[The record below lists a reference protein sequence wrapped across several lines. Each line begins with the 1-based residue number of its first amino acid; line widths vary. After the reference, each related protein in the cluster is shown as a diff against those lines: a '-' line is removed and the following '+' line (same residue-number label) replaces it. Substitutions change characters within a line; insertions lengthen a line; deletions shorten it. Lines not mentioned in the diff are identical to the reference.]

1 MMSNEFGCLLTLPGA
16 PDEQSYIQERLET
29 LSVREN
35 YVLAAAI
42 TQHPPV
48 DMRDAVN
55 HLRSLDDFEICF
67 PAGSYAAL
75 GELSLRRDKKL
86 PEDVLPHVD
95 LDRAGKQY
103 EDAHP
108 GLFVGSC
115 YVCYP
120 THPSTPALQENKL
133 PLLWDS
139 DWSVKLKLAS
149 PTVPEGVWLRL
160 PGHDGKLIEDSDEVV
175 LALHELKA
183 ETLENCTL
191 LEAQCILPEAG
202 NLMKQYYSITEL
214 VRDGDNLGCAMDEQG
229 QGNPHWLEKFAAA
242 LEYEN
247 CRTLKFAL
255 DISQNLHC
263 YEWISSEELAEFA
276 AEHLRNEGVSEDT
289 ILSGCINL
297 EEYAKDL
304 LETSGYM
311 EASGEIGYLLRNTQ
325 EFLYEFSAPGD
336 NNFPQQDILTA
347 FPFLEKLSHHASPEE
362 AEAARRS
369 IAESLSGR
377 GQEGLRQLQAAMEYE
392 DCASLGEAVEIAA
405 RLDSYEFIG
414 IDSFQEDAKRDL
426 LEKGLDE
433 RVIGMCFNLE
443 SYAAITHDFEDI
455 YSSHDTGLYVH
466 RNNAMSQP
474 EQGGMTM
481 Q

>member
-120 THPSTPALQENKL
+120 THPSTPALQENTL

-160 PGHDGKLIEDSDEVV
+160 PGPFEDGCEDTAEEA
-175 LALHELKA
+175 LALRELRVKRWDECVLVDAICVLPKRGTSWPSTGAMSRICCMTAPSWAMCWLRRTKA
-183 ETLENCTL
+183 
-191 LEAQCILPEAG
+191 
-202 NLMKQYYSITEL
+202 S
-214 VRDGDNLGCAMDEQG
+214 
-229 QGNPHWLEKFAAA
+229 
-242 LEYEN
+242 
-247 CRTLKFAL
+247 RTL
-255 DISQNLHC
+255 H
-263 YEWISSEELAEFA
+263 
-276 AEHLRNEGVSEDT
+276 
-289 ILSGCINL
+289 SGTPPRC
-297 EEYAKDL
+297 
-304 LETSGYM
+304 
-311 EASGEIGYLLRNTQ
+311 RWRV
-325 EFLYEFSAPGD
+325 
-336 NNFPQQDILTA
+336 
-347 FPFLEKLSHHASPEE
+347 
-362 AEAARRS
+362 AR
-369 IAESLSGR
+369 A
-377 GQEGLRQLQAAMEYE
+377 
-392 DCASLGEAVEIAA
+392 
-405 RLDSYEFIG
+405 
-414 IDSFQEDAKRDL
+414 
-426 LEKGLDE
+426 
-433 RVIGMCFNLE
+433 
-443 SYAAITHDFEDI
+443 
-455 YSSHDTGLYVH
+455 
-466 RNNAMSQP
+466 
-474 EQGGMTM
+474 
-481 Q
+481 

>member
-1 MMSNEFGCLLTLPGA
+1 M
-16 PDEQSYIQERLET
+16 
-29 LSVREN
+29 
-35 YVLAAAI
+35 
-42 TQHPPV
+42 
-48 DMRDAVN
+48 
-55 HLRSLDDFEICF
+55 
-67 PAGSYAAL
+67 
-75 GELSLRRDKKL
+75 
-86 PEDVLPHVD
+86 
-95 LDRAGKQY
+95 
-103 EDAHP
+103 
-108 GLFVGSC
+108 
-115 YVCYP
+115 
-120 THPSTPALQENKL
+120 
-133 PLLWDS
+133 
-139 DWSVKLKLAS
+139 
-149 PTVPEGVWLRL
+149 WLRL

-183 ETLENCTL
+183 ESLENCTL
-191 LEAQCILPEAG
+191 LEARCILPEAG

-263 YEWISSEELAEFA
+263 YEWTSSEELAEFA

-311 EASGEIGYLLRNTQ
+311 EASGETGYLLRNTQ
-325 EFLYEFSAPGD
+325 EFFYEFSAPGD

-347 FPFLEKLSHHASPEE
+347 FPFLERLSHHASPEE

-414 IDSFQEDAKRDL
+414 IDSFQEDVKREL

-443 SYAAITHDFEDI
+443 SYAAITHEFEDI